1 MLKNYYKTLGVDIL
15 ASGED
20 IKKAYR
26 ALARK
31 YHHDLNKDKP
41 ECEQIFKEINEAYE
55 TLGDKEKRAAYDIQL
70 KYYISEPIR
79 TVQPEPKQYH
89 EPPIVICKTKL
100 MQLIL
105 IFCCI
110 LLVGGLVFF
119 FEYTYLSNVK
129 KNSMS
134 PGMAVEQVIK
144 IYGDPDEIT
153 KEQIKYG
160 TSIVLLENDKVKY
173 WYNADDVLEIKNYD
187 IEKISDIK
195 VGENIEDIFK
205 DYGYPDTFAKT
216 FLTYYDVIIMYEN
229 NVVTEVLR
237 IE

>member
-31 YHHDLNKDKP
+31 YHPDLNRDEP

-55 TLGDKEKRAAYDIQL
+55 TLRNKDKRAAYDIQL
-70 KYYISEPIR
+70 KYYVANPTKTCSPAPEYAEPMVR
-79 TVQPEPKQYH
+79 EY
-89 EPPIVICKTKL
+89 KTKL
-100 MQLIL
+100 MQLII
-105 IFCCI
+105 IFCCVLI
-110 LLVGGLVFF
+110 VAAIVFF
-119 FEYTYLSNVK
+119 VEYNYLSKSN
-129 KNSMS
+129 KNSLY
-134 PGMAVEQVIK
+134 PGMSVNDVVRK
-144 IYGDPDEIT
+144 YGDPDEIS

-160 TSIVLLENDKVKY
+160 TSIILLHNDKVTY
-173 WYNADDVLEIKNYD
+173 WYNADDILKIKNYD

-195 VGENIEDIFK
+195 VEESIEDIFD
-205 DYGYPDTFAKT
+205 DYGYPDTYAKT
-216 FLTYYDVIIMYEN
+216 FLIYYDVVIMYEN
-229 NVVTEVLR
+229 NVVTEVFR